1 MSGEQKTELQWCQKA
16 LRKVLKLS
24 NIIGYLPADTEGTLQ
39 TVVREVQEL
48 YRPEF
53 SAVYMVDEMGSLRLS
68 AIAGMGPLEEIH
80 KSDSMEHCLAL
91 RDGLPYIGC
100 DETGCPNR
108 SSHRPPLY
116 SHICIPI
123 VSARETYGVLS
134 LTFKE
139 RDLPDKEGIELLLS
153 IASQTSSAI
162 HRERLF
168 ENLKKEKQE
177 IERAYRKIKRLNEL
191 LQGKIN
197 ELEETQQ
204 RLVQSEKLAATG
216 LLAAGLCHEINN
228 PLSVVLNRIECIRM
242 EAGEMEVPEGFIRD
256 LEVIYANLSRV
267 SSVVQNLLV
276 FSRHHPVRFEVVN
289 IKDILDDVMHILKD
303 ELLSRGC
310 TVLTEFS
317 ERASTLYC
325 DRERICQVLRNLLSN
340 AIDSMPEGGRIWI
353 STSPSARAGYIEMAV
368 KDEGIGIPEE
378 HLPRIFDPFF
388 TTKPLGEGTGLGLS
402 ICYGI
407 VKAHRGEI
415 RVESTPH
422 IGTTFRLL
430 LPACKDA
437 LEGK

>member
-1 MSGEQKTELQWCQKA
+1 M
-16 LRKVLKLS
+16 
-24 NIIGYLPADTEGTLQ
+24 
-39 TVVREVQEL
+39 
-48 YRPEF
+48 
-53 SAVYMVDEMGSLRLS
+53 
-68 AIAGMGPLEEIH
+68 
-80 KSDSMEHCLAL
+80 
-91 RDGLPYIGC
+91 
-100 DETGCPNR
+100 
-108 SSHRPPLY
+108 
-116 SHICIPI
+116 
-123 VSARETYGVLS
+123 
-134 LTFKE
+134 
-139 RDLPDKEGIELLLS
+139 
-153 IASQTSSAI
+153 
-162 HRERLF
+162 
-168 ENLKKEKQE
+168 
-177 IERAYRKIKRLNEL
+177 NEL

-242 EAGEMEVPEGFIRD
+242 EAEEMEVPEGFIRD